1 MLMSTKTTIAV
12 ICFIVAT
19 ILAVVA
25 AFLPPAHGRL
35 IALAIAALGLGL
47 AVQAS

>member
-1 MLMSTKTTIAV
+1 MSTKTV
-12 ICFIVAT
+12 IVVLCFGAALVLGA
-19 ILAVVA
+19 VA
-25 AFLPPAHGRL
+25 AFVPPAHGRL